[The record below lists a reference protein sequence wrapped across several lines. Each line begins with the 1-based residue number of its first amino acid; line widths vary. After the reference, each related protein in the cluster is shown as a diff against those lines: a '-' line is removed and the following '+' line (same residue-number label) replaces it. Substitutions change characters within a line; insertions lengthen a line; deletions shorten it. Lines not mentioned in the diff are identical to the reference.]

1 MLNQWMTELCDRILP
16 ENAEVIRSLTRDEQ
30 AVHNTLDQERWQRV
44 HDLRCQL
51 LKDRP
56 DYTSLFTQLRQAIAV
71 RNYSL
76 ASRLQLEID
85 AQMKKL
91 KQLYNEYKKNLF

>member
-1 MLNQWMTELCDRILP
+1 MTYAASYSKTGRI
-16 ENAEVIRSLTRDEQ
+16 
-30 AVHNTLDQERWQRV
+30 
-44 HDLRCQL
+44 
-51 LKDRP
+51 
-56 DYTSLFTQLRQAIAV
+56 TSLFTQLRQAIAV